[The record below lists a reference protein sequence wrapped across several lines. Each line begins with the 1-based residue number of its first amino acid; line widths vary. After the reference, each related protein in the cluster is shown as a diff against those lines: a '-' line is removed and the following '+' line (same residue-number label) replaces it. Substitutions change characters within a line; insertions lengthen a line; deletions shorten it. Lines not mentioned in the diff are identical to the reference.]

1 MASSETESVELKET
15 VVKLSNNGSQI
26 GSEAVPERGNTA
38 LSPNDVKEWSADKLE
53 NFLDSK
59 ISLVEAEGTTIL
71 LLYHA
76 GNALGFWICRC
87 RCILESS
94 GSQNSGCS

>member
-59 ISLVEAEGTTIL
+59 ISLVEAEGTTCL
-71 LLYHA
+71 LLYVQCTYYHNLA
-76 GNALGFWICRC
+76 FKMN
-87 RCILESS
+87 
-94 GSQNSGCS
+94 

>member
-59 ISLVEAEGTTIL
+59 ISLVEAEGTTCL
-71 LLYHA
+71 LLYVL
-76 GNALGFWICRC
+76 LGRARFVGLPRC
-87 RCILESS
+87 WRVSCFAKHTCI
-94 GSQNSGCS
+94 